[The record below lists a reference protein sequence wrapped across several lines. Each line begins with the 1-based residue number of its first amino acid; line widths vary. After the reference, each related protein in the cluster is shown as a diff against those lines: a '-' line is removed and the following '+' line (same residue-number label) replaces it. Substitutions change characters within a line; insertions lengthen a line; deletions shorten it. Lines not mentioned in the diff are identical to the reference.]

1 MGAKFPH
8 NFVCWALSNAH
19 NWLQK
24 VKNPSRN
31 CRFDFFASLIARNL
45 WRIFELV
52 LPNLQPSVKRVSQVK
67 FATTTKIGSLH
78 WVFDQLSTEVRCKAV
93 RPGRN
98 ANKGKSLLRLWFK
111 IPYLCILSIS
121 NSLRCSFVFWLIPV
135 PLFLCSPPTQ
145 NQIKS
150 YQQGKPDIKDFP
162 FAPQKFC
169 FCATLFVWAWPVIH
183 QSQSIKLSC
192 QECQIGFPACGK
204 SCQRLTQGGI
214 RQPGVQMSAPC
225 CNPSNPFEIG

>member
-1 MGAKFPH
+1 M
-8 NFVCWALSNAH
+8 
-19 NWLQK
+19 
-24 VKNPSRN
+24 
-31 CRFDFFASLIARNL
+31 
-45 WRIFELV
+45 
-52 LPNLQPSVKRVSQVK
+52 LPILQPSVKHVSKVK

-93 RPGRN
+93 RLGRN
-98 ANKGKSLLRLWFK
+98 AKKGKSLCLKTLIQDSVSLHFVYLQFSRVYRQGK
-111 IPYLCILSIS
+111 INKTLPRKGRHILYLS
-121 NSLRCSFVFWLIPV
+121 SLRCSFIFWLIPV
-135 PLFLCSPPTQ
+135 LLFLCSPPTQ

-192 QECQIGFPACGK
+192 QECQIGFPARGK